1 MRISS
6 DKWTG
11 KEVDKSGKF
20 VRQKNRFDTPFGE
33 EEGQLPVEAGRYR
46 LLWAPVCPWAHRSI
60 IVRKLLGLED
70 VISVGKAD
78 PKRPNV
84 SRSDWAFTL
93 DEGDV
98 DPVLGIHYISEVYLN
113 ADPDYQG
120 RFTVPALVDLK
131 TKKVV
136 NNDYFHLT
144 LYFETAWK
152 KYHKPGAPDLYPE
165 ELREE
170 IDTLNDIIFREV
182 NNGVYKAGFARNQ
195 EAYEE
200 AYHMVFNRLDW
211 LEERLADRRYL
222 FGDKITES
230 DVRLYVTLA
239 RFDVAYH
246 NIFRVNKKRLRDYD
260 NLWAYARDLYQTPGF
275 GDTTDF
281 AAIKKHYHVDCKDIG
296 TPVDISDGAIKGEN
310 RKILEAAN
318 GQSGIDNIKKMEEE
332 ILTLVDANKEGAL
345 EKALVF
351 YGYLNELP
359 EDELLSG
366 NYSHEKI
373 KKGLKMVAKHYGI
386 LNVIDLIY
394 R

>member
-20 VRQKNRFDTPFGE
+20 IRQKNRFDTPFGE

-84 SRSDWAFTL
+84 PRSDWAFTL

-131 TKKVV
+131 TMKVV

-170 IDTLNDIIFREV
+170 IDALNDIIFREV
-182 NNGVYKAGFARNQ
+182 NNGVYKAGFARSQ

-200 AYHMVFNRLDW
+200 AYHTVFNRLDW

-281 AAIKKHYHVDCKDIG
+281 AAIKKHYHIDCNPGNIHQ
-296 TPVDISDGAIKGEN
+296 IIAKGPDE
-310 RKILEAAN
+310 EAWLLPH
-318 GQSGIDNIKKMEEE
+318 GR
-332 ILTLVDANKEGAL
+332 
-345 EKALVF
+345 EK
-351 YGYLNELP
+351 
-359 EDELLSG
+359 LS
-366 NYSHEKI
+366 EK
-373 KKGLKMVAKHYGI
+373 
-386 LNVIDLIY
+386 
-394 R
+394 